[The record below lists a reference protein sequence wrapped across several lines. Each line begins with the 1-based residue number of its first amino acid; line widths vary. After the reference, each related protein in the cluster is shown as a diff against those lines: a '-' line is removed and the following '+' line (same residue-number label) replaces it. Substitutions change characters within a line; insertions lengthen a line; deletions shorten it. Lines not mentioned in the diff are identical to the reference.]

1 MLKKATKNVLKI
13 ILATVQGLVVDAR
26 QEEEKMWKKPGV
38 APLGLLISSSGAR
51 VDKPPVVRCLLLI
64 EEKKYNI

>member
-51 VDKPPVVRCLLLI
+51 VDKPPVVRCLLLTGG
-64 EEKKYNI
+64 EKK